1 MGKIKELETSLA
13 NKIAAGEVVE
23 RPSSVVKELL
33 ENAIDAQ
40 ATEINIEVEQSGVS
54 SIRVVDNGTGIAQED
69 LGLVFH
75 RHATSK
81 IVADDDL
88 FHIRTLGFRGE
99 ALASISSVAKVTLK
113 TCTDN
118 ENGHE
123 IYAENGKIIHQKPAK
138 AKKGTDIQV
147 DSLFYN
153 TPARLK
159 YIKSLYTELGK
170 ITDIVNRMAMSHP
183 EIRISLVSDG
193 KKLLSTNGSGRTNEV
208 MAEIYGMKVAKDLV
222 HISGDTSDY
231 HLEGFVAKPEHSR
244 SNKHYISIFINGRY
258 IKNFVLNKAI
268 LEGYHTLLTIGRFP
282 ICYINIQMDP
292 ILVDVNVHPTKL
304 EVRLSKEDQLY
315 DLIVTKIREAFKD
328 KILIPQNDLNHASK
342 KNKVLE
348 TFEQQKINFEK
359 QQSQIGETSAPYVHD
374 QKDKNHDVESHKNN
388 LDSTSSTNNEST
400 EVSNELH
407 NHIDDS
413 YLQSQKEVLF
423 DMEQNT
429 SNEYEISNQQ
439 SNDIKGTV
447 SQTPHRRVPYM
458 EIVGQVHGTYIIA
471 QNENGMFMIDQHA
484 AQERIKYEYFREKIG
499 EVTNEVQNLLI
510 PLTFH
515 FSKDEQMIID
525 QYKDELDKVGVHLEH
540 FGGHDYI
547 VNSYPVWFPKE
558 EAEEIIKDM
567 IELVLK
573 HKSVDVKKI
582 REDAAIM
589 MSCKKSIKANHYLKN
604 NEMADLI
611 DQLREAEDPFTC
623 PHGRPIIINFSN
635 YELEKL
641 IKTDYKAC
649 VVLDMHIGHLK
660 SIMELLKS
668 HSIECYVHIDLIKGL
683 SHDEFA
689 CEYIIQQYKPKG
701 IVSTKAKVIKKAKML
716 NTLTIFRVFIIDSQ
730 ALTRSIEL
738 IKKVEPDYVEVLPGV
753 ASKAVSKIQQETSAS
768 VIAGGLID
776 EQSEIRE
783 AISNGAKYVTT
794 SYEKL
799 W

>member
-81 IVADDDL
+81 IVADNDL

-328 KILIPQNDLNHASK
+328 KILIPQNDLNHAPK

-429 SNEYEISNQQ
+429 SNEHEILNQQ

-611 DQLREAEDPFTC
+611 DQLIEAEDPFTC

-641 IKTDYKAC
+641 FK
-649 VVLDMHIGHLK
+649 
-660 SIMELLKS
+660 
-668 HSIECYVHIDLIKGL
+668 
-683 SHDEFA
+683 
-689 CEYIIQQYKPKG
+689 
-701 IVSTKAKVIKKAKML
+701 
-716 NTLTIFRVFIIDSQ
+716 RVM
-730 ALTRSIEL
+730 
-738 IKKVEPDYVEVLPGV
+738 
-753 ASKAVSKIQQETSAS
+753 
-768 VIAGGLID
+768 
-776 EQSEIRE
+776 
-783 AISNGAKYVTT
+783 
-794 SYEKL
+794 
-799 W
+799 

>member
-268 LEGYHTLLTIGRFP
+268 LEGYHTLLTIRRFP

-641 IKTDYKAC
+641 FK
-649 VVLDMHIGHLK
+649 
-660 SIMELLKS
+660 
-668 HSIECYVHIDLIKGL
+668 
-683 SHDEFA
+683 
-689 CEYIIQQYKPKG
+689 
-701 IVSTKAKVIKKAKML
+701 
-716 NTLTIFRVFIIDSQ
+716 RVM
-730 ALTRSIEL
+730 
-738 IKKVEPDYVEVLPGV
+738 
-753 ASKAVSKIQQETSAS
+753 
-768 VIAGGLID
+768 
-776 EQSEIRE
+776 
-783 AISNGAKYVTT
+783 
-794 SYEKL
+794 
-799 W
+799 

>member
-99 ALASISSVAKVTLK
+99 ALASISSVAKVTLR

-183 EIRISLVSDG
+183 KIRIALVSDG

-359 QQSQIGETSAPYVHD
+359 QQSQIGETSATYVHD

-641 IKTDYKAC
+641 FK
-649 VVLDMHIGHLK
+649 
-660 SIMELLKS
+660 
-668 HSIECYVHIDLIKGL
+668 
-683 SHDEFA
+683 
-689 CEYIIQQYKPKG
+689 
-701 IVSTKAKVIKKAKML
+701 
-716 NTLTIFRVFIIDSQ
+716 RVM
-730 ALTRSIEL
+730 
-738 IKKVEPDYVEVLPGV
+738 
-753 ASKAVSKIQQETSAS
+753 
-768 VIAGGLID
+768 
-776 EQSEIRE
+776 
-783 AISNGAKYVTT
+783 
-794 SYEKL
+794 
-799 W
+799 

>member
-123 IYAENGKIIHQKPAK
+123 IYAEDGKIIHQKPAK

-208 MAEIYGMKVAKDLV
+208 MAEIYRMKVAKDLV

-328 KILIPQNDLNHASK
+328 KILIPQNDLNHAPK

-407 NHIDDS
+407 NYIDDS

-641 IKTDYKAC
+641 FK
-649 VVLDMHIGHLK
+649 
-660 SIMELLKS
+660 
-668 HSIECYVHIDLIKGL
+668 
-683 SHDEFA
+683 
-689 CEYIIQQYKPKG
+689 
-701 IVSTKAKVIKKAKML
+701 
-716 NTLTIFRVFIIDSQ
+716 RVM
-730 ALTRSIEL
+730 
-738 IKKVEPDYVEVLPGV
+738 
-753 ASKAVSKIQQETSAS
+753 
-768 VIAGGLID
+768 
-776 EQSEIRE
+776 
-783 AISNGAKYVTT
+783 
-794 SYEKL
+794 
-799 W
+799 

>member
-328 KILIPQNDLNHASK
+328 KILIPQNDLNRTPK

-547 VNSYPVWFPKE
+547 VNSYPVWFPKV

-641 IKTDYKAC
+641 FK
-649 VVLDMHIGHLK
+649 
-660 SIMELLKS
+660 
-668 HSIECYVHIDLIKGL
+668 
-683 SHDEFA
+683 
-689 CEYIIQQYKPKG
+689 
-701 IVSTKAKVIKKAKML
+701 
-716 NTLTIFRVFIIDSQ
+716 RVM
-730 ALTRSIEL
+730 
-738 IKKVEPDYVEVLPGV
+738 
-753 ASKAVSKIQQETSAS
+753 
-768 VIAGGLID
+768 
-776 EQSEIRE
+776 
-783 AISNGAKYVTT
+783 
-794 SYEKL
+794 
-799 W
+799 

>member
-123 IYAENGKIIHQKPAK
+123 IYAEDGKIIHQKPAK

-170 ITDIVNRMAMSHP
+170 ITDIVNRMAMSHS

-328 KILIPQNDLNHASK
+328 KILIPQNDLNHAPK

-407 NHIDDS
+407 NYIDDS

-641 IKTDYKAC
+641 FK
-649 VVLDMHIGHLK
+649 
-660 SIMELLKS
+660 
-668 HSIECYVHIDLIKGL
+668 
-683 SHDEFA
+683 
-689 CEYIIQQYKPKG
+689 
-701 IVSTKAKVIKKAKML
+701 
-716 NTLTIFRVFIIDSQ
+716 RVM
-730 ALTRSIEL
+730 
-738 IKKVEPDYVEVLPGV
+738 
-753 ASKAVSKIQQETSAS
+753 
-768 VIAGGLID
+768 
-776 EQSEIRE
+776 
-783 AISNGAKYVTT
+783 
-794 SYEKL
+794 
-799 W
+799 

>member
-123 IYAENGKIIHQKPAK
+123 IYAEDGKIIHQKPAK

-328 KILIPQNDLNHASK
+328 KILIPQNDLNHAPK

-429 SNEYEISNQQ
+429 SNEYEILNQQ

-623 PHGRPIIINFSN
+623 PHGSPFIINFSN

-641 IKTDYKAC
+641 FK
-649 VVLDMHIGHLK
+649 
-660 SIMELLKS
+660 
-668 HSIECYVHIDLIKGL
+668 
-683 SHDEFA
+683 
-689 CEYIIQQYKPKG
+689 
-701 IVSTKAKVIKKAKML
+701 
-716 NTLTIFRVFIIDSQ
+716 RVM
-730 ALTRSIEL
+730 
-738 IKKVEPDYVEVLPGV
+738 
-753 ASKAVSKIQQETSAS
+753 
-768 VIAGGLID
+768 
-776 EQSEIRE
+776 
-783 AISNGAKYVTT
+783 
-794 SYEKL
+794 
-799 W
+799 

>member
-123 IYAENGKIIHQKPAK
+123 IYAEDGKIIHQKLAK

-328 KILIPQNDLNHASK
+328 KILIPQNDLNHAPK

-641 IKTDYKAC
+641 FK
-649 VVLDMHIGHLK
+649 
-660 SIMELLKS
+660 
-668 HSIECYVHIDLIKGL
+668 
-683 SHDEFA
+683 
-689 CEYIIQQYKPKG
+689 
-701 IVSTKAKVIKKAKML
+701 
-716 NTLTIFRVFIIDSQ
+716 RVM
-730 ALTRSIEL
+730 
-738 IKKVEPDYVEVLPGV
+738 
-753 ASKAVSKIQQETSAS
+753 
-768 VIAGGLID
+768 
-776 EQSEIRE
+776 
-783 AISNGAKYVTT
+783 
-794 SYEKL
+794 
-799 W
+799 

>member
-1 MGKIKELETSLA
+1 MGKIKELQTSLA

-33 ENAIDAQ
+33 ENAIDAKS
-40 ATEINIEVEQSGVS
+40 TEINIEVEQSGIS
-54 SIRVVDNGTGIAQED
+54 SIRVVDNGTGIEQDD
-69 LGLVFH
+69 LDLVFH

-81 IVADDDL
+81 LDADDDL

-113 TCTDN
+113 TCTDS

-123 IYAENGKIIHQKPAK
+123 IYAENGEILSRKPAK
-138 AKKGTDIQV
+138 AKKGTDITV
-147 DSLFYN
+147 SSLFYN

-183 EIRISLVSDG
+183 Y
-193 KKLLSTNGSGRTNEV
+193 KTLLKTNGSGKTNEV
-208 MAEIYGMKVAKDLV
+208 MSEIYGIKVAKDLV
-222 HISGDTSDY
+222 HIQGDTSDY

-268 LEGYHTLLTIGRFP
+268 IEGYHTLLTIGRYP
-282 ICYINIQMDP
+282 ICYLNIEMDP

-304 EVRLSKEDQLY
+304 EVRLSKEEQLY
-315 DLIVTKIREAFKD
+315 QLIVEKIRYAFKD
-328 KILIPQNDLNHASK
+328 RILIPQNDLDRTPK
-342 KNKVLE
+342 KNKVLNQ
-348 TFEQQKINFEK
+348 FEQQKLDFERR
-359 QQSQIGETSAPYVHD
+359 QQNSNQ
-374 QKDKNHDVESHKNN
+374 DKTNSHYYGMSESKLQNPNLEKND
-388 LDSTSSTNNEST
+388 LDNNELINEST
-400 EVSNELH
+400 ENFVH
-407 NHIDDS
+407 NNKRSDDKD
-413 YLQSQKEVLF
+413 YFQIQKEILNDLDNGDASLLNDESTNDSEEVVT
-423 DMEQNT
+423 EQ
-429 SNEYEISNQQ
+429 SNNDEASSKTYQTLYSKQDN
-439 SNDIKGTV
+439 NDIKGKV
-447 SQTPHRRVPYM
+447 SNTPSRRVPYM
-458 EIVGQVHGTYIIA
+458 EVVGQVHGTYIIA

-499 EVTNEVQNLLI
+499 EVTNEVQDLLI

-525 QYKDELDKVGVHLEH
+525 QYQDELDKVGVHLEH

-547 VNSYPVWFPKE
+547 VNSYPVWFPKA
-558 EAEEIIKDM
+558 EAEEIIQDM
-567 IELVLK
+567 VELVLNDK
-573 HKSVDVKKI
+573 KVNVKKM

-641 IKTDYKAC
+641 FK
-649 VVLDMHIGHLK
+649 
-660 SIMELLKS
+660 
-668 HSIECYVHIDLIKGL
+668 
-683 SHDEFA
+683 
-689 CEYIIQQYKPKG
+689 
-701 IVSTKAKVIKKAKML
+701 
-716 NTLTIFRVFIIDSQ
+716 RVM
-730 ALTRSIEL
+730 
-738 IKKVEPDYVEVLPGV
+738 
-753 ASKAVSKIQQETSAS
+753 
-768 VIAGGLID
+768 
-776 EQSEIRE
+776 
-783 AISNGAKYVTT
+783 
-794 SYEKL
+794 
-799 W
+799 

>member
-81 IVADDDL
+81 IVADNDL

-123 IYAENGKIIHQKPAK
+123 IYAEDGKIIHQKPAK

-328 KILIPQNDLNHASK
+328 KILIPQNDLNHAPK

-547 VNSYPVWFPKE
+547 VNSYPVWFPKV

-641 IKTDYKAC
+641 FK
-649 VVLDMHIGHLK
+649 
-660 SIMELLKS
+660 
-668 HSIECYVHIDLIKGL
+668 
-683 SHDEFA
+683 
-689 CEYIIQQYKPKG
+689 
-701 IVSTKAKVIKKAKML
+701 
-716 NTLTIFRVFIIDSQ
+716 RVM
-730 ALTRSIEL
+730 
-738 IKKVEPDYVEVLPGV
+738 
-753 ASKAVSKIQQETSAS
+753 
-768 VIAGGLID
+768 
-776 EQSEIRE
+776 
-783 AISNGAKYVTT
+783 
-794 SYEKL
+794 
-799 W
+799 

>member
-1 MGKIKELETSLA
+1 MGKIKELQTSLA

-40 ATEINIEVEQSGVS
+40 STEINIEVEQSGVA
-54 SIRVVDNGTGIAQED
+54 SIRVVDNGTGIEADD
-69 LGLVFH
+69 LSLVFH

-81 IVADDDL
+81 LDADDDL

-99 ALASISSVAKVTLK
+99 ALASISSVSKVTLR

-118 ENGHE
+118 ESGHE
-123 IYAENGKIIHQKPAK
+123 IYAENGEIINQKPAK
-138 AKKGTDIQV
+138 AKKGTDILV
-147 DSLFYN
+147 ESLFYN

-183 EIRISLVSDG
+183 DIRISLVSDG
-193 KKLLSTNGSGRTNEV
+193 KTLLKTNGSGKTNEV

-222 HISGDTSDY
+222 HITGDTSDY
-231 HLEGFVAKPEHSR
+231 HLEGYVARPEHSR

-268 LEGYHTLLTIGRFP
+268 VEGYHTLLTIGRYP

-304 EVRLSKEDQLY
+304 EVRLSKEEQLY
-315 DLIVTKIREAFKD
+315 DLIVKKIREAFKD
-328 KILIPQNDLNHASK
+328 KILIPKNDLDHHPK
-342 KNKVLE
+342 KNKVLNS
-348 TFEQQKINFEK
+348 FEQQKLDFERK
-359 QQSQIGETSAPYVHD
+359 QNEVQNRPQSSEDERQEDLSATTL
-374 QKDKNHDVESHKNN
+374 DKVENQNISQVNE
-388 LDSTSSTNNEST
+388 DNEST
-400 EVSNELH
+400 LFNDSQYIKRNHDDHYFNNQKDILNELD
-407 NHIDDS
+407 NQNET
-413 YLQSQKEVLF
+413 L
-423 DMEQNT
+423 EQEENQ
-429 SNEYEISNQQ
+429 NE
-439 SNDIKGTV
+439 NDIKGTV
-447 SQTPHRRVPYM
+447 SASTRRRVPYM
-458 EIVGQVHGTYIIA
+458 EVVGQVHGAYIIA

-510 PLTFH
+510 PMTFH
-515 FSKDEQMIID
+515 FSKDEQFIID
-525 QYKDELDKVGVHLEH
+525 QYQEELDRVGVHLEH

-547 VNSYPVWFPKE
+547 VNSYPVWFPKA

-567 IELVLK
+567 IELVLENK
-573 HKSVDVKKI
+573 KIDVKKM

-611 DQLREAEDPFTC
+611 DQLREMEDPFTC

-641 IKTDYKAC
+641 FK
-649 VVLDMHIGHLK
+649 
-660 SIMELLKS
+660 
-668 HSIECYVHIDLIKGL
+668 
-683 SHDEFA
+683 
-689 CEYIIQQYKPKG
+689 
-701 IVSTKAKVIKKAKML
+701 
-716 NTLTIFRVFIIDSQ
+716 RVM
-730 ALTRSIEL
+730 
-738 IKKVEPDYVEVLPGV
+738 
-753 ASKAVSKIQQETSAS
+753 
-768 VIAGGLID
+768 
-776 EQSEIRE
+776 
-783 AISNGAKYVTT
+783 
-794 SYEKL
+794 
-799 W
+799 

>member
-123 IYAENGKIIHQKPAK
+123 IYAEDGKIIHQKPAK

-374 QKDKNHDVESHKNN
+374 QNDKNHDVESHRNN
-388 LDSTSSTNNEST
+388 LDSTSSANNEST

-641 IKTDYKAC
+641 FK
-649 VVLDMHIGHLK
+649 
-660 SIMELLKS
+660 
-668 HSIECYVHIDLIKGL
+668 
-683 SHDEFA
+683 
-689 CEYIIQQYKPKG
+689 
-701 IVSTKAKVIKKAKML
+701 
-716 NTLTIFRVFIIDSQ
+716 RVM
-730 ALTRSIEL
+730 
-738 IKKVEPDYVEVLPGV
+738 
-753 ASKAVSKIQQETSAS
+753 
-768 VIAGGLID
+768 
-776 EQSEIRE
+776 
-783 AISNGAKYVTT
+783 
-794 SYEKL
+794 
-799 W
+799 

>member
-315 DLIVTKIREAFKD
+315 DLIVTKIRETFKD

-641 IKTDYKAC
+641 FK
-649 VVLDMHIGHLK
+649 
-660 SIMELLKS
+660 
-668 HSIECYVHIDLIKGL
+668 
-683 SHDEFA
+683 
-689 CEYIIQQYKPKG
+689 
-701 IVSTKAKVIKKAKML
+701 
-716 NTLTIFRVFIIDSQ
+716 RVM
-730 ALTRSIEL
+730 
-738 IKKVEPDYVEVLPGV
+738 
-753 ASKAVSKIQQETSAS
+753 
-768 VIAGGLID
+768 
-776 EQSEIRE
+776 
-783 AISNGAKYVTT
+783 
-794 SYEKL
+794 
-799 W
+799 